1 MNAREYYRAIC
12 GQRKA
17 WAKSML
23 QRCMACH
30 QKPQWPPLQI
40 HEMCRRSA
48 APKRWGHPC
57 NYLLLCERC
66 HAGPFATM
74 PHAKQL
80 AYKLREDPE
89 NFHLREFIAILTWPS
104 LHEGRVTKD
113 EIASFREE
121 LQISQSLLHR
131 LEDTQVLRQS
141 NTGNTPE
148 SA

>member
-1 MNAREYYRAIC
+1 
-12 GQRKA
+12 
-17 WAKSML
+17 
-23 QRCMACH
+23 
-30 QKPQWPPLQI
+30 
-40 HEMCRRSA
+40 
-48 APKRWGHPC
+48 
-57 NYLLLCERC
+57 
-66 HAGPFATM
+66 M